1 VTYAGHGLYWATL
14 GGCNV
19 PNNIIDLAIGIISM
33 MGYFPEVYLPLLNAS
48 LIEHYPGG
56 LGYKIYN
63 LILSI
68 FGLFG
73 AYAAYLLA
81 RP

>member
-1 VTYAGHGLYWATL
+1 
-14 GGCNV
+14 
-19 PNNIIDLAIGIISM
+19 M